1 MTFSLVRKGNLEHYL
16 KTFQKELLKNVGKS
30 TQLALLDEYD
40 LVINGTIET
49 EAIEQG
55 HNVNPDPIP
64 NQLVFSIKFYV
75 NKENLDC
82 GLMCFS
88 KSNWNYPD
96 QIEQQTW
103 RRVFSHLFHLH
114 NQDPLPKSI
123 QIGRS

>member
-75 NKENLDC
+75 NKENLEC
-82 GLMCFS
+82 GLLCFS
-88 KSNWNYPD
+88 N
-96 QIEQQTW
+96 
-103 RRVFSHLFHLH
+103 
-114 NQDPLPKSI
+114 
-123 QIGRS
+123 QIGIIRTSLNDKLGEKCFSP